1 MKLYL
6 LLLLTSMAAAA
17 VVAFFFGRTYGVALY
32 HDACYNVGGYTVVG
46 DEVVHCYKFIQME
59 GL

>member
-1 MKLYL
+1 
-6 LLLLTSMAAAA
+6 MAAAA